1 MPWAGQ
7 LDFVIVS
14 DPRPKSLLPRLNFS
28 PKPEPKIDRDGP
40 VFDVGPISKM
50 ADIDRQALVGM
61 LPKRRDPAMGLQI
74 QTFIAQNGMAKWPT
88 GFAKGYV
95 GQLNG
100 WAYYYSRKLEPGTS
114 GYRAAQELRREAYAD
129 GQVGI
134 SVVGGQMVLDDKLH
148 DRHCANPECLKK
160 LADDRR
166 LDAKYCDD
174 TCSKDDRRRK
184 DDLKIRDAGRPL
196 SGLIPGGN
204 SPVSKQNQSVSCC
217 PLAKTESPNTYEATY
232 SFRDD
237 VIGQLFAD
245 GRITQDQFDAARSY
259 EADADD
265 VGGRLRAAHRDEN
278 DISVWR
284 PREPDSK
291 PKSATEIRRS
301 KYPIARIKAANNA
314 LGREATALLHAT
326 LSSNTTTDVE
336 MLCAALDVLIDSYS
350 DSNEP
355 LKKETTKWITQPAR

>member
-1 MPWAGQ
+1 
-7 LDFVIVS
+7 VS
-14 DPRPKSLLPRLNFS
+14 DPRPAPLLPQLNFS

-50 ADIDRQALVGM
+50 ADIDRRALAGM
-61 LPKRRDPAMGLQI
+61 LPKRRDPAMGLLI

-95 GQLNG
+95 GQLKEG
-100 WAYYYSRKLEPGTS
+100 WAYYYSRKLERGTS
-114 GYRAAQELRREAYAD
+114 GYRAAQELRRETYAD

-134 SVVGGQMVLDDKLH
+134 SVVGGQMALDDKLH

-174 TCSKDDRRRK
+174 TCGKDDRRRK
-184 DDLKIRDAGRPL
+184 ADLKIKDAGRPL
-196 SGLIPGGN
+196 SGLIHEGT
-204 SPVSKQNQSVSCC
+204 SPVSKQNQSVRCC
-217 PLAKTESPNTYEATY
+217 PPAKTGPPNTYEATR

-245 GRITQDQFDAARSY
+245 GRIAQDQFDAARSY
-259 EADADD
+259 EADVDD
-265 VGGRLRAAHRDEN
+265 VGCRLRAAHRDEN

-291 PKSATEIRRS
+291 PKSATEIQRS
-301 KYPIARIKAANNA
+301 KYPSPLARIKAANKA
-314 LGREATALLHAT
+314 LGREATALLHAALT
-326 LSSNTTTDVE
+326 SNTIDDVE
-336 MLCAALDVLIDSYS
+336 MLSAALDDLIDTYS

-355 LKKETTKWITQPAR
+355 LKKETTKWTTQPAR